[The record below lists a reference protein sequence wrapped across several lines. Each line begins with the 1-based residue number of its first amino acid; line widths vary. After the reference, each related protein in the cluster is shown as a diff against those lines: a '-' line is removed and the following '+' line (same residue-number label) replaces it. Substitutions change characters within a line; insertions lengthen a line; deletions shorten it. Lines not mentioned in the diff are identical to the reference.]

1 MGASYATVND
11 IELYWKT
18 LTTAEQNTA
27 TTMIADV
34 SAKIRL
40 RASQCGKNF
49 DEMIAASDDL
59 AATAK
64 TIVCQSVINAMK
76 MQEAIPATQ
85 FSESAGGYTVSGT
98 YFAPGGGVKIT
109 KNDWRELGLGGQR
122 YGGLDVYGIDQG
134 N

>member
-1 MGASYATVND
+1 MGASYATVSD
-11 IELYWKT
+11 IETYWRT
-18 LTTAEQNTA
+18 LTSAEQTTA
-27 TTMIADV
+27 SNMISDV

-40 RASQCGKNF
+40 RAAGCGKNF
-49 DEMIAASDDL
+49 DDMIAASEDL

-76 MQEAIPATQ
+76 MQESIPATQ

-98 YFAPGGGVKIT
+98 YFTPGGGVKISKT
-109 KNDWRELGLGGQR
+109 DWRELGLGGQR
-122 YGGLDVYGIDQG
+122 YGGLDVYGL

>member
-1 MGASYATVND
+1 MGASYATVQD
-11 IELYWKT
+11 IETYWRT
-18 LTTAEQNTA
+18 LTSAEQTTA
-27 TTMIADV
+27 TAMISDV

-40 RASQCGKNF
+40 RASKAGKNF
-49 DEMIAASDDL
+49 DDMIAADDDL
-59 AATAK
+59 AATTK

-98 YFAPGGGVKIT
+98 FYAPGGGVKIS
-109 KNDWRELGLGGQR
+109 KNDWRELGLGGQT
-122 YGGLDVYGIDQG
+122 YGGLDVYGI

>member
-11 IELYWKT
+11 IETYWRT
-18 LTTAEQNTA
+18 LTSAEQATA
-27 TTMIADV
+27 TAMISDV

-40 RASQCGKNF
+40 RASQYGKNF
-49 DEMIAASDDL
+49 DDLIAASDDL
-59 AATAK
+59 AATTK

-98 YFAPGGGVKIT
+98 YFAPGGGVKIS
-109 KNDWRELGLGGQR
+109 KNDWRELGLGGQI
-122 YGGLDVYGIDQG
+122 YGGLDVYGI